1 MLRIVHPLPSVR
13 IQEGL
18 VHLREGGLLSSISE
32 NVGELTHAGD
42 DPASFSV
49 RLTGTPPFT
58 FTYTRSQLVGS
69 RTKILDTQTVTD
81 VMEYDYTIS
90 SSLEGDYEVT
100 SVSDRWCRY
109 PPLSKGRNEV

>member
-1 MLRIVHPLPSVR
+1 MKAWL
-13 IQEGL
+13 QFD
-18 VHLREGGLLSSISE
+18 
-32 NVGELTHAGD
+32 LTRAGD

-49 RLTGTPPFT
+49 RFTGTPPFT

-81 VMEYDYTIS
+81 IMEYDYTIS

-100 SVSDRWCRY
+100 SVSDKWCRY